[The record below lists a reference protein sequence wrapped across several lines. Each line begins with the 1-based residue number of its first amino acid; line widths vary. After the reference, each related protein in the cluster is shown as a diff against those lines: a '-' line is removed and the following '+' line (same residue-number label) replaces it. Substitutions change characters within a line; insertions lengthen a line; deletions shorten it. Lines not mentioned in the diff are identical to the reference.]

1 MPASSKRS
9 AICALVVLFGPVLCI
24 AQRYTFEDYVEGLG
38 NLSVNCLLQDRT
50 GFIWVGTERGLYRY
64 DGSRFWEF
72 GTAEGLP
79 SGFVTA
85 LHLDQSGRLWVGTRD
100 GLGYRVDEHHFAGV
114 KYQGQDLTI
123 PYNSSISSS
132 PDGRVYAVTQF
143 GLMVINSNDR
153 AHSWRSS
160 LLAPHDQSAPFAPDS
175 VKSVLA
181 NGNGELLFGCG
192 RGICESSASGFV
204 KYGPAAGLP
213 EDNWKCLL
221 LKGNGE
227 LWARGPKHVAV
238 LLPGRKKFETHDPAG
253 IASDSTYLNLA
264 EDRSGRLLAGFG
276 SDLARYDQGRWTI
289 FSEANGFGEG
299 TVSSIL
305 VDREGL
311 VWSGL
316 LGHGLRK
323 WLGYGEWA
331 HWTKKEGLRSDE
343 IWALRRDAAG
353 RLWVAEE
360 DGLSIL
366 EPGAVTFHP
375 WSAPGIDPRRCLSLE
390 RSKDG
395 FLWAATSEGH
405 LIQISEKTLQGRQL
419 DLPRVRRVF
428 ADSQDRVW
436 AATQNGLYVSESRRD
451 GVGFR
456 LVQDA
461 ALRSHTLVDL
471 AEDATGALWAISG
484 TGVFHYDGERWT
496 FFDVSQAHLGHH
508 LADIAIDRSGALWID
523 GIGAGAAR
531 FTVKNGQITGFS
543 RPRLFSNEVVFLRM
557 DQRGW
562 VWFGEDHGVE
572 VYDGHFWRRYTT
584 DDGLIWDDTDGSSF
598 LADPDGSVWIGTS
611 GGLSHFLVPR
621 VAAADPPPAPIFV
634 QANYG
639 IKDVLGSA
647 PHPAWGREPLTIAL
661 ASLRFRDEDR
671 IRFRYRLVGLER
683 DWVETAERK
692 IRYPELR
699 PGDYRFEAAAF
710 DSTTGQQ
717 SAVSEFS
724 FKIEPPW
731 WYTRS
736 FLAAVTVWA
745 IFLGVFVWRWRERIL
760 AARQCELERV
770 VAERTE
776 ELDRRLAQEEVLKAE
791 AERANK
797 AKSDFLAMMSH
808 EIRTP
813 MNGVIGMAAL
823 LEDTALADDQREYVE
838 AIQFSGSS
846 LLSIINELLDFSKIE
861 AGKLSLEETDF
872 SLREVVRTA
881 VGVVDNAAR
890 HKGLEIAV
898 EIDPGLPDW
907 LVGDPVRVGQILL
920 NLLSNAVKFTDRG
933 SVTVRISTD
942 ANQEL
947 DRTRLHSSVSDTG
960 IGIPLEAQQR
970 LFQSFSQA
978 ETSTTRKYGGTGL
991 GLAISKRL
999 VEMMGGAIG
1008 FESSLGCGSTFW
1020 FTASLRLGQ
1029 APVAEAPSES
1039 AKASAGQARCGTVLI
1054 AEDNRINQKVL
1065 LHLLANL
1072 GYVAE
1077 VAENGAEAL
1086 AKIKAQRY
1094 NIVLMDV
1101 QMPVMDGLQATRA
1114 IRSLTPD
1121 LASVPII
1128 AVTANALEGE
1138 RQQCLAAGMDD
1149 YLTKPID
1156 KADLEEIL
1164 RRWTAVIRPEAAEAV
1179 LVFDS

>member
-1 MPASSKRS
+1 
-9 AICALVVLFGPVLCI
+9 
-24 AQRYTFEDYVEGLG
+24 
-38 NLSVNCLLQDRT
+38 LQDRT

-79 SGFVTA
+79 GGFVTA
-85 LHLDQSGRLWVGTRD
+85 LHLDESGRLWVGTRD
-100 GLGYRVDEHHFAGV
+100 GLAYRAAEHRFASV
-114 KYQGQDLTI
+114 KYRGQDLTI

-132 PDGRVYAVTQF
+132 PDGRIYAITQF
-143 GLMVINSNDR
+143 GLLILNSGDGGQ
-153 AHSWRSS
+153 SWRGS
-160 LLAPHDQSAPFAPDS
+160 LLAPPAPDP
-175 VKSVLA
+175 VESVLA
-181 NGNGELLFGCG
+181 NGNGELWFGCG
-192 RGICESSASGFV
+192 RGLCETSAHGFV

-213 EDNWKCLL
+213 EDDWKCLL
-221 LKGNGE
+221 RTRDGE
-227 LWARGPKHVAV
+227 LWARGSKHIAV
-238 LLPGRKKFETHDPAG
+238 LPPGSNKFETHDPAH
-253 IASDSTYLNLA
+253 IASDATYLNLA
-264 EDRSGRLLAGFG
+264 EDPSGRLLAGFG
-276 SDLARYDQGRWTI
+276 SGLGRYDQGRWTI

-323 WLGYGEWA
+323 WLGYGEWE

-343 IWALRRDAAG
+343 IWALRRDGVG

-366 EPGAVTFHP
+366 EPGAATFHP
-375 WSAPGIDPRRCLSLE
+375 WRAAGVDPRRCLSLE

-395 FLWAATSEGH
+395 FLWAATSEGR
-405 LIQISEKTLQGRQL
+405 LFEINEKTLQGRQL

-436 AATQNGLYVSESRRD
+436 AATQDGLYMSESRRD

-456 LVQDA
+456 VVPDA
-461 ALRSHTLVDL
+461 ALGSHQLVDL
-471 AEDATGALWAISG
+471 AEDATGALWAISR

-496 FFDVSQAHLGHH
+496 SFDVSQARLGHH
-508 LADIAIDRSGALWID
+508 LADIAIDHSGALWID

-531 FTVKNGQITGFS
+531 FTVKNGRISGFS
-543 RPRLFSNEVVFLRM
+543 RPRLLSNEVVFLRM

-584 DDGLIWDDTDGSSF
+584 DDGLIWDDTDGSGF
-598 LADPDGSVWIGTS
+598 LADADGSIWIGTS
-611 GGLSHFLVPR
+611 GGLSHFLVP
-621 VAAADPPPAPIFV
+621 AAAAGEPPPTPIFV

-639 IKDVLGSA
+639 TKDVLGSSA
-647 PHPAWGREPLTIAL
+647 HPVWGRNPLTIAF

-710 DSTTGQQ
+710 DSSTGQQ

-736 FLAAVTVWA
+736 FVAAVAVWG

-760 AARQCELERV
+760 AGRQRELERV

-776 ELDRRLAQEEVLKAE
+776 ELDRRLAQGEVLKAE

-823 LEDTALADDQREYVE
+823 LEDTPLADDQREYVE
-838 AIQFSGSS
+838 AIQFSSSS

-872 SLREVVRTA
+872 SLRDVVKTA
-881 VGVVDNAAR
+881 IGVVDNAAD
-890 HKGLEIAV
+890 HKGLEIQV

-907 LVGDPVRVGQILL
+907 LIGDPVRVGQILL
-920 NLLSNAVKFTDRG
+920 NLLSNAVKFTERG
-933 SVTVRISTD
+933 AVAVRVSTD
-942 ANQEL
+942 ATPEPE
-947 DRTRLHSSVSDTG
+947 RTLLRVSVSDTG
-960 IGIPLEAQQR
+960 IGVPPEAQQR

-1008 FESSLGCGSTFW
+1008 FESAAGQGSTFW
-1020 FTASLRLGQ
+1020 FTAALRLGR
-1029 APVAEAPSES
+1029 APASEAPSET
-1039 AKASAGQARCGTVLI
+1039 AETAAGQARRGTVLI

-1072 GYVAE
+1072 GYAAE

-1094 NIVLMDV
+1094 HIVLMDM

-1114 IRSLTPD
+1114 IRSLTPEV
-1121 LASVPII
+1121 ASVPII
-1128 AVTANALEGE
+1128 AVTANAFEGE

-1164 RRWTAVIRPEAAEAV
+1164 RRWTAVIRPEAVETV